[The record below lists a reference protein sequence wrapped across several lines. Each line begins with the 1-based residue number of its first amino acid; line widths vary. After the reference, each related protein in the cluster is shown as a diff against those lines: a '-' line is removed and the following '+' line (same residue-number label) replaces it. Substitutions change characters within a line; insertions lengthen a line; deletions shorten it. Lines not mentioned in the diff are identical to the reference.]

1 MYTHILQYLGQA
13 VCCVDPHVVVE
24 LRGQDRVTED
34 VSCGRGRERL
44 QSFYGLNMCTTVYMY
59 VCVSVKGS
67 DGLPYASTH
76 TLLHTHRHLRTLVHI
91 LLNFDE
97 HNTHARTPHTS

>member
-1 MYTHILQYLGQA
+1 M
-13 VCCVDPHVVVE
+13 DPHVVVE

-34 VSCGRGRERL
+34 VSSGRGRERL
-44 QSFYGLNMCTTVYMY
+44 QSFYGLNMCTTAHGCVY

-76 TLLHTHRHLRTLVHI
+76 TLLHTHRHLRTLVYI

-97 HNTHARTPHTS
+97 HNTQACTPRTS